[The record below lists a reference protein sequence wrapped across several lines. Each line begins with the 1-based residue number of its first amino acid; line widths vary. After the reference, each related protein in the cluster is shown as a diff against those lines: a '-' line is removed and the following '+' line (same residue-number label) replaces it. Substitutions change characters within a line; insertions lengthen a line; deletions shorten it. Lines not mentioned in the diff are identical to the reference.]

1 MNRRS
6 HLSVLV
12 GSLAGA
18 VLYCPTQAEPESL
31 TKIMAGP
38 FQITA
43 LKDWGAGVIIEKV
56 PASPLYSPE
65 AWKEFQENSLYQLK
79 PFYGNRPEH
88 WAIRFPS
95 LVLNGQKFDAKEA
108 GDDPVA
114 PQLLIHQNEG
124 WASIMKKGK
133 HTAKEAADER
143 ALFRNAL
150 NALEQSVDGNITP
163 AYMDASLSFTCLKK
177 KLKFTGGHGYRV
189 VTQWTI
195 EPELICRGSLHYLFV
210 GLSDDDTCQVIATF
224 PLDMSGLPTA
234 DIDAEHLG
242 YSTKRY
248 ADLSREMKTY
258 SAAAVSWLESRASSF
273 SPTLES
279 LDQLIESLHA
289 ETWPK

>member
-6 HLSVLV
+6 HLSMLI

-18 VLYCPTQAEPESL
+18 ALYAPAHAEQESL
-31 TKIMAGP
+31 TKIEAGP
-38 FQITA
+38 FQISA
-43 LKDWGAGVIIEKV
+43 PKDWATGAIVEKV
-56 PASPLYSPE
+56 AAQPLYSPDD
-65 AWKEFQENSLYQLK
+65 WKQVQEDPLYQLK

-88 WAIRFPS
+88 WAIRFQA
-95 LVLNGQKFDAKEA
+95 LGLKGETFNAKEA
-108 GDDPVA
+108 GADPTA
-114 PQLLIHQNEG
+114 PQILIHQNEG
-124 WASIMKKGK
+124 WASIYRNGK
-133 HTAKEAADER
+133 HTAKEATDRR
-143 ALFRNAL
+143 ALLRKAL
-150 NALEQSVDGNITP
+150 NALEQSVKGEITP
-163 AYMDASLSFTCLKK
+163 AYMDANLSFTCLKK

-258 SAAAVSWLESRASSF
+258 SASAVSWLESRASSF